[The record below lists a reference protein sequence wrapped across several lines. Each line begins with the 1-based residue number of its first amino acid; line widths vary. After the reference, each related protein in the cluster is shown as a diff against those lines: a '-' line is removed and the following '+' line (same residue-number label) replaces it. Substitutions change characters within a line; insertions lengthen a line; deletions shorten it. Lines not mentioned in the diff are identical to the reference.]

1 MPFLNLLFGLIL
13 STLYGAAFHYW
24 RGGSSKRLALYI
36 GLSWVGFW
44 VGNYLG
50 ETLGLSF
57 AQVGPLYAG
66 MATLGSAVALFGG
79 YAVIYLR
86 ELREE

>member
-1 MPFLNLLFGLIL
+1 MPFINLLFGLIL

-24 RGGSSKRLALYI
+24 RGGSSRRLALYI

-44 VGNYLG
+44 VGHYLG
-50 ETLGLSF
+50 QTLGLSF
-57 AQVGPLYAG
+57 AQVGSLYAG
-66 MATLGSAVALFGG
+66 MATLGSAAALFGG
-79 YAVIYLR
+79 YAVIYFR

>member
-1 MPFLNLLFGLIL
+1 MPFINLLFGLIL
-13 STLYGAAFHYW
+13 STFYGAAFHYW

-44 VGNYLG
+44 VGHYLG
-50 ETLGLSF
+50 QTLGLSF

-66 MATLGSAVALFGG
+66 MATLGSAVALFSG